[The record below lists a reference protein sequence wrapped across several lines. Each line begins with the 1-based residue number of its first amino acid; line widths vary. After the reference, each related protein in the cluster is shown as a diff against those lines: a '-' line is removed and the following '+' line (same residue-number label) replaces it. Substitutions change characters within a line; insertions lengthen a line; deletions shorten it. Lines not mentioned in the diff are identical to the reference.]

1 MGKLVVFIGCV
12 KTKEDHRC
20 EAQDLYISPLFEKS
34 FAYAKQLTSNGGS
47 IYILSAKYHLL
58 PIDKVV
64 SPYDLTLNEM
74 SADEKR
80 EWSDKVISMCEK
92 SNIKQDDHI
101 VFLCGENYM
110 HYLKEYFT
118 NYECPLDGLALGE
131 SMHWLDENTK
141 DEFKEKFSIIT
152 MSLINR
158 LKLAKM
164 LLKFGSI
171 QTDNGEL
178 QYEGE
183 LEVGL
188 EVFVEQDGELIPAP
202 DGEYKS
208 EDKTITVESGRIS
221 SIVEAESEES
231 AEEPVEVEQ
240 EEEPTEESET
250 SETNDELEALK
261 KENEEL
267 IAKIAELEA
276 QLAEANE
283 QLKMSVEK
291 PAHLEVKDIKLSTN
305 QKANKALKYFS

>member
-1 MGKLVVFIGCV
+1 
-12 KTKEDHRC
+12 
-20 EAQDLYISPLFEKS
+20 
-34 FAYAKQLTSNGGS
+34 
-47 IYILSAKYHLL
+47 
-58 PIDKVV
+58 
-64 SPYDLTLNEM
+64 
-74 SADEKR
+74 
-80 EWSDKVISMCEK
+80 
-92 SNIKQDDHI
+92 
-101 VFLCGENYM
+101 
-110 HYLKEYFT
+110 
-118 NYECPLDGLALGE
+118 
-131 SMHWLDENTK
+131 
-141 DEFKEKFSIIT
+141 

-188 EVFVEQDGELIPAP
+188 EVFIEQDGELIPAP

-221 SIVEAESEES
+221 SIVEVESEES

-267 IAKIAELEA
+267 KAKIAELEA

>member
-1 MGKLVVFIGCV
+1 
-12 KTKEDHRC
+12 
-20 EAQDLYISPLFEKS
+20 
-34 FAYAKQLTSNGGS
+34 
-47 IYILSAKYHLL
+47 
-58 PIDKVV
+58 
-64 SPYDLTLNEM
+64 
-74 SADEKR
+74 
-80 EWSDKVISMCEK
+80 
-92 SNIKQDDHI
+92 
-101 VFLCGENYM
+101 
-110 HYLKEYFT
+110 
-118 NYECPLDGLALGE
+118 
-131 SMHWLDENTK
+131 
-141 DEFKEKFSIIT
+141 

-188 EVFVEQDGELIPAP
+188 EVFIEQEGELIPAP

-221 SIVEAESEES
+221 SIVEVESEES
-231 AEEPVEVEQ
+231 AEAPVEVEQ
-240 EEEPTEESET
+240 EEEQPTEEP
-250 SETNDELEALK
+250 ETNDELEALK

-267 IAKIAELEA
+267 KAKIAELEA

-305 QKANKALKYFS
+305 QKANKALKYFA

>member
-1 MGKLVVFIGCV
+1 
-12 KTKEDHRC
+12 
-20 EAQDLYISPLFEKS
+20 
-34 FAYAKQLTSNGGS
+34 
-47 IYILSAKYHLL
+47 
-58 PIDKVV
+58 
-64 SPYDLTLNEM
+64 
-74 SADEKR
+74 
-80 EWSDKVISMCEK
+80 
-92 SNIKQDDHI
+92 
-101 VFLCGENYM
+101 
-110 HYLKEYFT
+110 
-118 NYECPLDGLALGE
+118 
-131 SMHWLDENTK
+131 
-141 DEFKEKFSIIT
+141 

-188 EVFVEQDGELIPAP
+188 EVFIEQDGELIPAP

-221 SIVEAESEES
+221 SIVEVEPEES

-240 EEEPTEESET
+240 EEEQPTDVDSET
-250 SETNDELEALK
+250 PETNDELEALK

-267 IAKIAELEA
+267 KAKIAELEA

-305 QKANKALKYFS
+305 QKANKALKYFA